1 MGIILINIDNITQF
15 YVLKNSIN
23 TLDTCINNNNNIADK
38 VNKFINNEKFLK
50 IYKNNNKNNNSL
62 ITIIDEENINDKVVI
77 AIIAKYNDN
86 YIIQINN
93 KFYKDNK
100 DILEIKIIDNPNIVE
115 ELKKILNQ

>member
-23 TLDTCINNNNNIADK
+23 TLDTCINNNNIADK